1 MCETQG
7 VSQTLRQILLTL
19 YYFILGS
26 KIKKRKGNSSRA
38 PVNPAVQFDS
48 LILLLLIIITKKRI
62 MKQGWSYLTII
73 SLELIRCFVTCKSCR
88 NRGAWAKFTLPT
100 SKWELS
106 CRLLF
111 SPPRDKRRT
120 KAELSLPGVTT
131 SGAHLHYKAS
141 NRLHTFDPETGRDPV
156 GTLQPSCP
164 DSCTNSFCRFKPP
177 RRINIEYHSKSVQ
190 RSETWRK
197 GFKNTLNGTDGN
209 IGQEI

>member
-1 MCETQG
+1 
-7 VSQTLRQILLTL
+7 
-19 YYFILGS
+19 
-26 KIKKRKGNSSRA
+26 
-38 PVNPAVQFDS
+38 
-48 LILLLLIIITKKRI
+48 

-88 NRGAWAKFTLPT
+88 NLGAWAKFTLPT

-141 NRLHTFDPETGRDPV
+141 NRLHTFDPETGRDRDRWERF
-156 GTLQPSCP
+156 SRP

-177 RRINIEYHSKSVQ
+177 RRINIEYQSKEVEHEEKVSKIV
-190 RSETWRK
+190 WMGRK
-197 GFKNTLNGTDGN
+197 EILGNKFK
-209 IGQEI
+209 IK